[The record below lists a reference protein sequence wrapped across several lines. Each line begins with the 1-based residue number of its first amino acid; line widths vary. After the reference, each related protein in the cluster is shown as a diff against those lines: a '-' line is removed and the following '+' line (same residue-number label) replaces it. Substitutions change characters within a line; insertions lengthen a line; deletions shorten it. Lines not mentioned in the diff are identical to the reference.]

1 MLCHLR
7 HHLTPHLVLRRLY
20 LTCSSTTMRVLVQM
34 LSRVCLQLKHT
45 QFESPATAAELVY
58 DVFVTMLSEVVSKI
72 TVSPQHL
79 QNERKLADKLFKLV
93 AKKVRLVPKA
103 IIAGKELTDA
113 EQNHQVRLEAVWVR
127 GCGVRF

>member
-1 MLCHLR
+1 
-7 HHLTPHLVLRRLY
+7 
-20 LTCSSTTMRVLVQM
+20 MRVLVQM

-79 QNERKLADKLFKLV
+79 QNERELADKLFKLV

>member
-1 MLCHLR
+1 
-7 HHLTPHLVLRRLY
+7 
-20 LTCSSTTMRVLVQM
+20 MRVLIQT
-34 LSRVCLQLKHT
+34 LSHVCLQLKHT

-58 DVFVTMLSEVVSKI
+58 DVFVTMLSEVVSKV

-79 QNERKLADKLFKLV
+79 QNERELAGKLFKLV

-127 GCGVRF
+127 G